1 MNYECDAIAACVI
14 GGASFSGGIGSVPS
28 AIVGALV
35 MASLDNGMSLLN
47 TPSFWQYIIKGLI
60 LLSAVYVDVVTKKK
74 AN

>member
-1 MNYECDAIAACVI
+1 
-14 GGASFSGGIGSVPS
+14 
-28 AIVGALV
+28 
-35 MASLDNGMSLLN
+35 MSLLN